1 MNIDTEALMRTKAE
15 IEGQI
20 KKYEG
25 ARQEIE
31 RLLTTE
37 LSKVWVDESSE
48 KLNNKYQTEGKVQLE
63 EVKKI
68 LEQFTKE
75 LENVVEEFNDSVSRI
90 GNGI

>member
-75 LENVVEEFNDSVSRI
+75 LENVVEEFNESVSRI